1 MPPHDRPGAVAPGSV
16 RGGDAMT
23 RIAQPEYEEEQV
35 YLPLVEPV
43 RSPGHGEPVPAIPEG
58 PEPGSHPVEQPEEVP
73 A

>member
-1 MPPHDRPGAVAPGSV
+1 
-16 RGGDAMT
+16 MT